1 MTWLQRQYLH
11 FKQDFLA
18 NQRLRL
24 GIFVIAVLALIYLFL
39 VLDDMQD
46 VLLADFH
53 KLSSQQHE
61 LISLEPHDVWQQ
73 RVSEQAVHLEKN
85 QIAIWQADSEGL
97 ARANLQSRITQYAE
111 MSDLRSF
118 NMRVGSF
125 QPHGDLE
132 GVETVILELDAAYV
146 SDRVLDFINALESS
160 TPLLKIERI
169 SIRNGTRNNRAKI
182 TILMLFRPS

>member
-11 FKQDFLA
+11 FKQDFSA

-73 RVSEQAVHLEKN
+73 RVSEQAVHLEK
-85 QIAIWQADSEGL
+85 
-97 ARANLQSRITQYAE
+97 
-111 MSDLRSF
+111 RS
-118 NMRVGSF
+118 
-125 QPHGDLE
+125 
-132 GVETVILELDAAYV
+132 V
-146 SDRVLDFINALESS
+146 SC
-160 TPLLKIERI
+160 
-169 SIRNGTRNNRAKI
+169 
-182 TILMLFRPS
+182 